1 MTLNLVNYEDRL
13 RLAVQTFWQARRT
26 AHEKNTLGDRADA
39 GTRGAVTAG
48 KHMDGFV
55 ELVKAVVTANGLD
68 AADVKTRGC
77 TIPGF
82 FRATKDWDIL
92 VVHKGVLVAAIELK
106 SQVGSFGNN
115 FNNRTEE
122 VLGSATDLWTAYRE
136 GAFHHGKKPGT
147 DEARP
152 FVGWLMVLE
161 DSPKSTAPV
170 RSEPAYYQ
178 AFPEFKGASYLRR
191 YELLCEKL
199 VSERLYQAAAIVS
212 TAATAEQTGDYAEQ
226 GMRLFVAELAGHV
239 AKVAA
244 LTD

>member
-1 MTLNLVNYEDRL
+1 MTLDMVNYEDRL
-13 RLAVQTFWQARRT
+13 RQAVRTFWQARR
-26 AHEKNTLGDRADA
+26 AAQDRNTSGSRADA
-39 GTRGAVTAG
+39 GTRGSVTAD
-48 KHMDGFV
+48 KHMSGFV

-68 AADVKTRGC
+68 EADVKTRGC

-92 VVHKGVLVAAIELK
+92 VMHKGVLVAAIELK

-136 GAFHHGKKPGT
+136 GAFHNGKKPGT
-147 DEARP
+147 GEARP
-152 FVGWLMVLE
+152 FIGWLMVLE

-170 RSEPAYYQ
+170 KSAPAYFQ

-199 VSERLYQAAAIVS
+199 ISERLYHAAAIVS
-212 TAATAEQTGDYAEQ
+212 TPMTAGETGDYAEQ

-244 LTD
+244 LTE